1 MAEEKKEEMEEP
13 RIGVYVCHC
22 GVNIAGVLD
31 IDEVRDYAATLP
43 NVVIARDYKYYC
55 SDPGQLE
62 IQEDIKEL
70 GLNRVIVAACS
81 PRLHEPTFRRCVE
94 EAGLNPF
101 LFEFANIREQDSWV
115 HMHEPEAATEKAKD
129 RKSVV

>member
-1 MAEEKKEEMEEP
+1 M
-13 RIGVYVCHC
+13 
-22 GVNIAGVLD
+22 NIAGVID

-70 GLNRVIVAACS
+70 DLTGS
-81 PRLHEPTFRRCVE
+81 
-94 EAGLNPF
+94 
-101 LFEFANIREQDSWV
+101 
-115 HMHEPEAATEKAKD
+115 
-129 RKSVV
+129 